1 LILALKENCLRTV
14 LPSVFWSRIVPWPE
28 ADGFAAAAEV
38 DRSIKVAARAVI
50 NNPARRKILLRFMVV
65 SLI

>member
-1 LILALKENCLRTV
+1 
-14 LPSVFWSRIVPWPE
+14 VFWSRIVPWPE